1 MPLHKLVPLDEHES
15 TDLDSSDDELD
26 DSKYDNRPSDNEK
39 NGLLS
44 RAKKV
49 MSPWKRRIPPPQPVD
64 IPDDY
69 DDPSKRFTNTQGT
82 SNIEKPAIP
91 TRTLQQYHGGPN
103 RERTEYME
111 EHSALANKGL
121 AVSVEQVSI
130 FLTADNTVVSFFE
143 SSAGDIEVPI
153 VSRLGSEETILRKSA
168 DASMVLQAIIDAIID
183 LAIPVTRAYQDSIEE
198 LELNVLT
205 G

>member
-1 MPLHKLVPLDEHES
+1 M
-15 TDLDSSDDELD
+15 T
-26 DSKYDNRPSDNEK
+26 NTNEK
-39 NGLLS
+39 NGFLS
-44 RAKKV
+44 KIKQA
-49 MSPWKRRIPPPQPVD
+49 MSPWIRRTAPPQSID
-64 IPDDY
+64 ISDDY
-69 DDPSKRFTNTQGT
+69 DDPSKRYVNPNGD
-82 SNIEKPAIP
+82 SSIEKPAKP

-111 EHSALANKGL
+111 RHSALSKKGL

-153 VSRLGSEETILRKSA
+153 VSRLSSPETLLRKSTN
-168 DASMVLQAIIDAIID
+168 ASMILQALIDAIID
-183 LAIPVTRAYQDSIEE
+183 LAIPVTSAYQDSVDEVE
-198 LELNVLT
+198 LDVLT